1 MSSASM
7 GTVTTG
13 PAHPVGEM
21 AGGGVPG
28 GRMAGGRMTVTP
40 DRGLGRALRTA
51 TDIWVVA
58 LRYLTHWRREPAQ
71 VVWGLAFPIM
81 SVLLFGYVFGGSMM
95 VPGGGDYREFLLPGL
110 FAMTMVFGIG
120 NTMVGVTSDSEQ
132 GINDRFRSMPM
143 AQAAVVVG
151 RSVADMLNSMI
162 DLGLMVVCGLV
173 VGWRWHGSL
182 GEALLAVVLL
192 LLLRF
197 AFLWVGTFFG
207 LGMKNV
213 EAANNAYSLLFPV
226 AMIANTFASPTE
238 MPAWLGT
245 IAEWNP
251 LSATAA
257 ATRDLFGSPGAD
269 AGSSWVTENALLMA
283 VVWPLLLVAV
293 FLPLAVRRYQK
304 LRR

>member
-1 MSSASM
+1 MSTITTTPAAPGGPR
-7 GTVTTG
+7 GTVAVT
-13 PAHPVGEM
+13 A
-21 AGGGVPG
+21 APG
-28 GRMAGGRMTVTP
+28 RLGRMQQA
-40 DRGLGRALRTA
+40 A

-81 SVLLFGYVFGGSMM
+81 AVLLFGYVFGGSME

-120 NTMVGVTSDSEQ
+120 NTMVGVVSDSEQ

-143 AQAAVVVG
+143 APSAVVVG
-151 RSVADMLNSMI
+151 RSLADMLNSVI
-162 DLGLMVVCGLV
+162 DLVLMMVCGLV

-182 GEALLAVVLL
+182 AEALLAFGLL

-197 AFLWVGTFFG
+197 AFLWVGMYLG
-207 LGMKNV
+207 LRAKTV
-213 EAANNAYSLLFPV
+213 EAANNAYALLFPV

-238 MPAWLGT
+238 MPRWLGT
-245 IAEWNP
+245 VAEWNP

-257 ATRDLFGSPGAD
+257 ATRDLFGGPGAD
-269 AGSSWVTENALLMA
+269 AGTSWAAENATPMA
-283 VVWPLLLVAV
+283 FVWPLLLVAI
-293 FLPLAVRRYQK
+293 FLPLAVRRYQN
-304 LRR
+304 LGR